1 MDLGAY
7 QNGIRRAIAELLSI
21 AEQEGERVGADTAAL
36 VEQRV
41 VSEGKR
47 ADGGRFSPYSTKP
60 APAYLYF
67 GRSRNAGA
75 EQRVR
80 AKAKAGQPISYR
92 EFRQING
99 LNVGQKNFQFTGRMW
114 QGFGVKSVRAIRP
127 GVVEVELGGKSP
139 RSALL
144 LSAHSNR
151 ENTPLSKPSARELEI
166 VKNGITARF
175 RAIIEAN
182 V

>member
-7 QNGIRRAIAELLSI
+7 RIGIQRAIAELLAV
-21 AEQEGERVGADTAAL
+21 AEEEGGRVGADTAAL

-41 VSEGKR
+41 VSEGKK

-60 APAYLYF
+60 APAHLYF

-75 EQRVR
+75 EQKVR
-80 AKAKAGQPISYR
+80 AKAKARQPISYR
-92 EFRQING
+92 DFRQING

-114 QGFGVKSVRAIRP
+114 QGFGVKSVRSVRP
-127 GVVEVELGGKSP
+127 GVVEVEIGGKTL

-144 LSAHSNR
+144 LIKHSER
-151 ENTPLSKPSARELEI
+151 EGIPLSKPSQRELEI
-166 VKNGITARF
+166 VKNGIAARF
-175 RAIIEAN
+175 KAIIERN